1 MSIQKIILLF
11 FILYFRL
18 SCRYYSIPLQTSFS
32 FPVVGRFFFLP
43 CFSDL
48 LSMYICC
55 VVSFLH
61 PCIYVIEIGLFVIML
76 YLLRLFLFYIFFNLL
91 GACSSFSKTIIIA
104 HWSIHS
110 RAYCS
115 SNLVNHSQIRV
126 NWNAIF
132 TNRKVLFKNES
143 IKFWSSDDWLL
154 SSN

>member
-1 MSIQKIILLF
+1 MSIQKIILLLF

-32 FPVVGRFFFLP
+32 LPVVGKKIFPL

-48 LSMYICC
+48 LSMYFCC

-76 YLLRLFLFYIFFNLL
+76 YLIEVVFIFFNLL

-104 HWSIHS
+104 HWSIHN

-115 SNLVNHSQIRV
+115 SSNLFNHSQISV
-126 NWNAIF
+126 NSNAIF
-132 TNRKVLFKNES
+132 TNIKVLFKNES
-143 IKFWSSDDWLL
+143 IKF
-154 SSN
+154 